1 MATEGKNPINMNSM
15 SSSLARTGQWVFS
28 QDIPTDVVVEVGE
41 ANFSLHK
48 FMLVAKSNYIRKLIM
63 ESKDSDVTRINLSDI
78 PGGPEIFEK
87 AAKFCYGVNFEIT
100 VQNVA
105 ALHCAAEFLQMTDKY
120 CDNNLAGRT
129 QDFLSQ
135 VALSSLSG
143 AIVVL
148 KSCEILLP
156 ISRDLGIV
164 RRCVDVVGAK
174 ACNEAMF
181 PCRTPPNWWT
191 EELCILDVDF
201 FSDVVSSMKQRGVKP
216 SSLASAIIT
225 YTEKSLRDLVRDHSG
240 RGVKFSD
247 PGDNESDE
255 RSQQRD
261 LVQSIV
267 SLLPSD
273 KGLFPVNFLCSLLRC
288 AVFLDTSLTCKN
300 ELEKR
305 ISVVLEHVS
314 VDDLLIP
321 SFTYDGERLLDLDSV
336 RRIISAF
343 VEKEKNVGVFNG
355 GDFNR
360 GVCSVSLQRV
370 AKTVDSYLAEIATYG
385 DLTISKF
392 NAIANLVPK
401 SARKSDD
408 DLYRAIDI
416 FLKAHPNLD
425 EIERE
430 KVCSSMDPLKL
441 SYDARLH
448 ASQNKRLPVN
458 IVLHALY
465 YDQLKLR
472 SGVAEQEE
480 RAVVVLPEA
489 LKTRSQLQADTTL
502 AKENEA
508 LRSELMKMKMY
519 VSDMQKNKNG
529 AGASSSNS
537 SSLVSSKKSKHT
549 FFSSVSRKL
558 GKLNPFKNG
567 SKDTSHIDEDLGGVD
582 ITKPRRRRFSI
593 S

>member
-1 MATEGKNPINMNSM
+1 
-15 SSSLARTGQWVFS
+15 
-28 QDIPTDVVVEVGE
+28 
-41 ANFSLHK
+41 
-48 FMLVAKSNYIRKLIM
+48 
-63 ESKDSDVTRINLSDI
+63 
-78 PGGPEIFEK
+78 
-87 AAKFCYGVNFEIT
+87 
-100 VQNVA
+100 
-105 ALHCAAEFLQMTDKY
+105 
-120 CDNNLAGRT
+120 
-129 QDFLSQ
+129 
-135 VALSSLSG
+135 
-143 AIVVL
+143 
-148 KSCEILLP
+148 
-156 ISRDLGIV
+156 
-164 RRCVDVVGAK
+164 
-174 ACNEAMF
+174 MF
-181 PCRTPPNWWT
+181 PCRSPPNWWT
-191 EELCILDVDF
+191 EELCILDIDF
-201 FSDVVSSMKQRGVKP
+201 FADVVASMKQRGVKP
-216 SSLASAIIT
+216 SSLASALIT

-247 PGDNESDE
+247 SGDNESDE

-261 LVQSIV
+261 LVESIV

-273 KGLFPVNFLCSLLRC
+273 KGLFPINFLCSLLRC

-321 SFTYDGERLLDLDSV
+321 SFTYDGERLLDLDSI
-336 RRIISAF
+336 RRIISTF

-355 GDFNR
+355 GDFSR

-385 DLTISKF
+385 ELTISKF

-472 SGVAEQEE
+472 SGVEEQEE
-480 RAVVVLPEA
+480 RALVVLPEA

-519 VSDMQKNKNG
+519 VSDLQKNKSG
-529 AGASSSNS
+529 GGGASSSNS
-537 SSLVSSKKSKHT
+537 ASVVGNKKNKPT
-549 FFSSVSRKL
+549 FFSSVSKKL
-558 GKLNPFKNG
+558 GKFNPFRHG
-567 SKDTSHIDEDLGGVD
+567 SKDTSNIDEDLGGVD